1 MKIENVVCGHLSVIK
16 RLMVWC
22 FCFEKGLSAKLK
34 AKVKFKMKPDWKYG
48 KRLKLKMSKRL
59 IFPQQYGERKKPK
72 LDITVSDHNF
82 PLSQNAGPS
91 KGTITK

>member
-1 MKIENVVCGHLSVIK
+1 
-16 RLMVWC
+16 
-22 FCFEKGLSAKLK
+22 
-34 AKVKFKMKPDWKYG
+34 
-48 KRLKLKMSKRL
+48 MSKRL